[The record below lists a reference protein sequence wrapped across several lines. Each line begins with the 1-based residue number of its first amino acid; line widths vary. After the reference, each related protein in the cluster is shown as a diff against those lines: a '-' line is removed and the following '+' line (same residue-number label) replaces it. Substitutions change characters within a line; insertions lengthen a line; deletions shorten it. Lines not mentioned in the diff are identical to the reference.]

1 MHHSQAHYTT
11 LDFSIICCFHKIS
24 FQSAFYFLPW
34 EYVPKGE
41 FCKRLH
47 NNALSTLPEVSI
59 QGIFNFEISQSI
71 KDEDLLQFMVHSSEN
86 ETIQRKF
93 CMDLDRIIYD
103 FYSFV
108 FLHIFYLPSVTTH
121 HIQIV
126 TYYCFLVSCFP
137 AQLHCRQ
144 TVK

>member
-1 MHHSQAHYTT
+1 MHHLQAHYTT
-11 LDFSIICCFHKIS
+11 LNFFIIRCFHKIS

-71 KDEDLLQFMVHSSEN
+71 KDEDLLQFMVHSSDK

-93 CMDLDRIIYD
+93 FLDLDRMIYD
-103 FYSFV
+103 IYSFV
-108 FLHIFYLPSVTTH
+108 LFTYFPST
-121 HIQIV
+121 
-126 TYYCFLVSCFP
+126 
-137 AQLHCRQ
+137 
-144 TVK
+144 